1 MSEVFTKDCDNCL
14 QPFWDDVT
22 SALCKK
28 CRDEVKE
35 LSNKAGAELVRCNKC
50 FDYFYQHEGMI
61 KVCFWCLDNEEE

>member
-35 LSNKAGAELVRCNKC
+35 LSNKAGADLVRCKKC
-50 FDYFYQHEGMI
+50 FDYFYQHGTII
-61 KVCFWCLDNEEE
+61 KLCFWCLDNEEE